1 MSFLCSIILSPERS
15 EQNEQFKKKVGIC
28 PAQGLGVVHGEQSL
42 FHRNKWNEWNGM
54 NGMELMER
62 NEWNGTNETK
72 QKILKSMN
80 TSSLRILG
88 TNRYFTETNGMERR
102 KRKEWNRMKDFF
114 KK

>member
-72 QKILKSMN
+72 RKILKSPA
-80 TSSLRILG
+80 
-88 TNRYFTETNGMERR
+88 
-102 KRKEWNRMKDFF
+102 
-114 KK
+114 